1 MEEFKVVDA
10 EGMPVEI
17 LDKVAYASYGVKI
30 STGVVMRMTDKSA
43 VIHQLTSSGLGD
55 VGICKQSGYFA
66 IIGKYNL
73 ED

>member
-10 EGMPVEI
+10 EGTPVEI
-17 LDKVAYASYGVKI
+17 LDKVAYASYGAKI

-43 VIHQLTSSGLGD
+43 VVHQLRPGGLRD

-66 IIGKYNL
+66 IIGKYTK